1 MAAILR
7 EEPPPL
13 TGLEELGRALEPL
26 VRRCL
31 RKKPADRHGSAK
43 ELAADFER
51 LKRGTH
57 GWSDSDEPS
66 AAPLHVKWWRV
77 HQAGMMAFYVLM
89 VAALWLVKAS
99 QPGLLTALPFFAG
112 VTAAVTSGALRA
124 HLLFTRRFN
133 AEALADERRRVTPW
147 VQGSDLA
154 LSVMLFAVAGAVFFE
169 RQTVA
174 GALTAAAVINGI
186 LSLAVEPAT
195 TQAVFGRQRGE
206 GSE

>member
-1 MAAILR
+1 
-7 EEPPPL
+7 
-13 TGLEELGRALEPL
+13 
-26 VRRCL
+26 
-31 RKKPADRHGSAK
+31 
-43 ELAADFER
+43 
-51 LKRGTH
+51 
-57 GWSDSDEPS
+57 
-66 AAPLHVKWWRV
+66 
-77 HQAGMMAFYVLM
+77 
-89 VAALWLVKAS
+89 
-99 QPGLLTALPFFAG
+99 
-112 VTAAVTSGALRA
+112 
-124 HLLFTRRFN
+124 LFTRRFN